1 MKLHLKLGRIDYT
14 LPCPVFLYFEKNCT
28 DKYIY
33 MISSSSSQVYIV
45 NSFEFKQKRGTM
57 KKTIILLSAF
67 LLIVILAACGGNAP
81 ASTADLEP
89 AAPTQ
94 AESTPTDVPAA
105 TEETVSATEE
115 PAAAESEASTAA
127 VSYANDVYPVIEAK
141 CIKCHGVE
149 SKKEGLDM
157 LTYDN
162 LMKGSRNGAVVAPGD
177 ANNSLFVQLIVE
189 GEMPNRGAKVTPEEL
204 QLIIDWVN
212 QGALNN

>member
-1 MKLHLKLGRIDYT
+1 
-14 LPCPVFLYFEKNCT
+14 
-28 DKYIY
+28 
-33 MISSSSSQVYIV
+33 
-45 NSFEFKQKRGTM
+45 M
-57 KKTIILLSAF
+57 KKTIILLSTF
-67 LLIVILAACGGNAP
+67 LLIGILAACGGSTP

-89 AAPTQ
+89 VAPTQ
-94 AESTPTDVPAA
+94 AISTPTEAPVTAEA
-105 TEETVSATEE
+105 TASATEE
-115 PAAAESEASTAA
+115 PATAESEAPPA
-127 VSYANDVYPVIEAK
+127 VSYVNDVNPIIEAK
-141 CIKCHGVE
+141 CIKCHGIE
-149 SKKEGLDM
+149 SRKEGLDM

>member
-1 MKLHLKLGRIDYT
+1 
-14 LPCPVFLYFEKNCT
+14 
-28 DKYIY
+28 
-33 MISSSSSQVYIV
+33 
-45 NSFEFKQKRGTM
+45 M
-57 KKTIILLSAF
+57 KKTITLLSTF
-67 LLIVILAACGGNAP
+67 MLVTILAACGGSAP

-89 AAPTQ
+89 AAPAQ
-94 AESTPTDVPAA
+94 AESTPTETPAT

-115 PAAAESEASTAA
+115 PAAAESEASSAA
-127 VSYANDVYPVIEAK
+127 VSYANDVSLILEAK
-141 CIKCHGVE
+141 CIKCHGIE

-162 LMKGSRNGAVVAPGD
+162 LMKGSRNGAVVVPGD
-177 ANNSLFVQLIVE
+177 ANNSLLVQLIVE

>member
-1 MKLHLKLGRIDYT
+1 
-14 LPCPVFLYFEKNCT
+14 
-28 DKYIY
+28 
-33 MISSSSSQVYIV
+33 
-45 NSFEFKQKRGTM
+45 M
-57 KKTIILLSAF
+57 KKTITLLSTFMLVA
-67 LLIVILAACGGNAP
+67 ILAACGGSAP

-89 AAPTQ
+89 AAPAQ
-94 AESTPTDVPAA
+94 AESTPTETPAT

-115 PAAAESEASTAA
+115 PAAAESEASSAA
-127 VSYANDVYPVIEAK
+127 VSYANDVSLILEAK
-141 CIKCHGVE
+141 CIKCHGIE

-162 LMKGSRNGAVVAPGD
+162 LMKGSRNGAVVVPGD
-177 ANNSLFVQLIVE
+177 ANNSLLVQLIVE

>member
-1 MKLHLKLGRIDYT
+1 MK
-14 LPCPVFLYFEKNCT
+14 N
-28 DKYIY
+28 
-33 MISSSSSQVYIV
+33 
-45 NSFEFKQKRGTM
+45 
-57 KKTIILLSAF
+57 TIILLSTF
-67 LLIVILAACGGNAP
+67 LLIIILAACGGSGG
-81 ASTADLEP
+81 ASSADVEP

-94 AESTPTDVPAA
+94 AESTPTEVPATAEATVPVNEEPAA
-105 TEETVSATEE
+105 TE
-115 PAAAESEASTAA
+115 SEAASAA
-127 VSYANDVYPVIEAK
+127 SYANNVYPILEAK

-189 GEMPNRGAKVTPEEL
+189 GEMPNRGTKVTPEEL

>member
-1 MKLHLKLGRIDYT
+1 MKLRPKLGRIDYT

-33 MISSSSSQVYIV
+33 MISSSSSQVFIV
-45 NSFEFKQKRGTM
+45 NSFEFKLKRGTM

-67 LLIVILAACGGNAP
+67 LLVSILAACGGSAP

-94 AESTPTDVPAA
+94 AESTPTEVPAA
-105 TEETVSATEE
+105 TEETVPATEE
-115 PAAAESEASTAA
+115 PATVESEASSAAA
-127 VSYANDVYPVIEAK
+127 VSYANDVYPILEAK
-141 CIKCHGVE
+141 CIRCHGIE

-162 LMKGSRNGAVVAPGD
+162 LIKGSRNGTVVAPGD
-177 ANNSLFVQLIVE
+177 ATNSLFVQLIVE
-189 GEMPNRGAKVTPEEL
+189 GEMPSRGAKVTPEEL
-204 QLIIDWVN
+204 QLII
-212 QGALNN
+212 

>member
-1 MKLHLKLGRIDYT
+1 
-14 LPCPVFLYFEKNCT
+14 
-28 DKYIY
+28 
-33 MISSSSSQVYIV
+33 
-45 NSFEFKQKRGTM
+45 M

-67 LLIVILAACGGNAP
+67 LLIVILAACGGTAP
-81 ASTADLEP
+81 ASTVDLEP

-105 TEETVSATEE
+105 AEETVPATEE
-115 PAAAESEASTAA
+115 PATAETEASSAA
-127 VSYANDVYPVIEAK
+127 VSYANDVYPILEAK

-162 LMKGSRNGAVVAPGD
+162 LIKGSRNGAVVAPGD

-189 GEMPNRGAKVTPEEL
+189 GEMPNRGTKVTPEEL